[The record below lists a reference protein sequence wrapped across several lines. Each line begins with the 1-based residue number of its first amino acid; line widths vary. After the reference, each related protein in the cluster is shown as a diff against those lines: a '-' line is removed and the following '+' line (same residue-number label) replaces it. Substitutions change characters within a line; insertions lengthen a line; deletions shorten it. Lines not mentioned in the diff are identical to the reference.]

1 MKNIKIESSR
11 QIPETRK
18 ASPFLYLA
26 LFTFAISLIY
36 ITGIGLPYSVEI
48 GLFALFVVLT
58 GIPHGAVDHIV
69 AADVYGL
76 KKTFLDQVKFY
87 GVYLFTMLIL
97 GIIWIIT
104 PVTGFIIFILISVF
118 HFGQGDLNWLT
129 RELGGAL
136 SWLLYISRGVM
147 LLTVPVIYHL
157 DITAPIIEAA
167 IAVDLSSYTWLVE
180 NAFMISMLSIAQH
193 LLFMTAAVGRV
204 SGKYLIQEY
213 ILILLL
219 GVMFL
224 FAHPLV
230 SFGIYFGIW
239 HSLNHFFELRDHL
252 TESEST
258 ASFFDL
264 YKRTVPFTLI
274 SFVGLFF
281 LWYLLGV
288 TGSENQMISLLFIL
302 ISVLTL
308 PHMLLINRMYTKN

>member
-1 MKNIKIESSR
+1 
-11 QIPETRK
+11 
-18 ASPFLYLA
+18 
-26 LFTFAISLIY
+26 
-36 ITGIGLPYSVEI
+36 
-48 GLFALFVVLT
+48 
-58 GIPHGAVDHIV
+58 
-69 AADVYGL
+69 
-76 KKTFLDQVKFY
+76 
-87 GVYLFTMLIL
+87 
-97 GIIWIIT
+97 
-104 PVTGFIIFILISVF
+104 
-118 HFGQGDLNWLT
+118 
-129 RELGGAL
+129 
-136 SWLLYISRGVM
+136 
-147 LLTVPVIYHL
+147 
-157 DITAPIIEAA
+157 
-167 IAVDLSSYTWLVE
+167 
-180 NAFMISMLSIAQH
+180 
-193 LLFMTAAVGRV
+193 
-204 SGKYLIQEY
+204 
-213 ILILLL
+213 
-219 GVMFL
+219 MFL